1 MNIWPFRK
9 RSTTVRDSGLF
20 NGFCDWHSHILPGVD
35 DGVKTM
41 EESLEILRLYEQL
54 GVDTVWLTPH
64 IMEDIPNNSEK
75 LCGVLDELELAYGGP
90 IKLNLAAEYMLD
102 SLFDERLGIDN
113 ILTTGFDGNSVLVE
127 TSRVNPPMAFEEML
141 SEIKSKGYYPIL
153 AHPERYRYM
162 EMSDYRKLKK
172 QGVKFQLNLPSL
184 AGFYSPQTTQKAEK
198 LLDAGF
204 YEYVGCDVHRISMV
218 EKMLEIKISD
228 KILKKIIN
236 IIKSNQ

>member
-9 RSTTVRDSGLF
+9 RSTAVRDSGLF
-20 NGFCDWHSHILPGVD
+20 DGFCDWHSHILPGVD

-41 EESLEILRLYEQL
+41 EESLDILRLYEKA
-54 GVDTVWLTPH
+54 GVRTVWLTPH
-64 IMEDIPNNSEK
+64 IMEDIPNTAAK
-75 LCGVLDELELAYGGP
+75 LHGVYEELLNAYTGP

-102 SLFDERLGIDN
+102 SLFDERLTENDIMAIGPAGGHI
-113 ILTTGFDGNSVLVE
+113 LVE

-141 SEIKSKGYYPIL
+141 SVIKSKGFYPIL

-162 EMSDYRKLKK
+162 EMEQYRKLKEE
-172 QGVKFQLNLPSL
+172 GVRFQLNLPSL
-184 AGFYSPQTTQKAEK
+184 AGFYSPQTMHKAEM
-198 LLDAGF
+198 LLNEGF